1 MVKTIKLIG
10 TLKYSDDIEEV
21 MSVEEYIKNATEKGY
36 KIEVERMVGNVMTA
50 MRIYKEV
57 EYKERKQNDS
67 KEM

>member
-10 TLKYSDDIEEV
+10 TLRYSDDIEEV
-21 MSVEEYIKNATEKGY
+21 MSVGEYIEKATKKGY
-36 KIEVERMVGNVMTA
+36 KVEVERMVGNVMTE
-50 MRIYKEV
+50 MKIYKEV